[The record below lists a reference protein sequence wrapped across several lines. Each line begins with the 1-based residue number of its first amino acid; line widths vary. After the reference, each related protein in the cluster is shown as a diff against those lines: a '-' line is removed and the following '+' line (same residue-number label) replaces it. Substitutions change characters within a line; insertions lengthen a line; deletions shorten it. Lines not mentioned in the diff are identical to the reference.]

1 MLMLMYYYYYY
12 YCFVQ
17 QSVFR
22 VIAPNATQ
30 QHRNPPH
37 IFHFISFYFE
47 RWSMQAMVLHAAAPV
62 LDKPYTMLTQWSS
75 SSSLRLVSILLFQFV
90 RVVFSPI
97 QGFISSRSPGDIEND
112 KYVFVG
118 RFVSASVKF
127 KKKYTSRYTTLCLV
141 RWSGQNDEQR
151 VEKKKTKTFIWSNV
165 LFIFVGPS
173 VDMCACDR
181 RTMTSQSIRSYRM
194 MYFHLFSGIDRCI
207 ERHAF
212 GGGETYITRENI
224 LTNDLL
230 VTQLEYRQR
239 YDREFFPR
247 QRKCFSAVF
256 SKDEAT
262 HTQCIRTVYRHSS
275 HGLTVQR
282 TRTRDQWNGW
292 QLTLTRTDK
301 I

>member
-1 MLMLMYYYYYY
+1 
-12 YCFVQ
+12 
-17 QSVFR
+17 
-22 VIAPNATQ
+22 
-30 QHRNPPH
+30 
-37 IFHFISFYFE
+37 
-47 RWSMQAMVLHAAAPV
+47 MQAMVLHSAAPV

-90 RVVFSPI
+90 RVVFFSI
-97 QGFISSRSPGDIEND
+97 QGFISSHSPGDIEND

-151 VEKKKTKTFIWSNV
+151 VEKKKRKPLFGPTFCSFSWVRPSTCV
-165 LFIFVGPS
+165 LVTDGQWHHSQFVHTAWCIFIYS
-173 VDMCACDR
+173 R
-181 RTMTSQSIRSYRM
+181 
-194 MYFHLFSGIDRCI
+194 IDRCI
-207 ERHAF
+207 ERHGF

-224 LTNDLL
+224 LTNDFL

-239 YDREFFPR
+239 YDREYFPR

-256 SKDEAT
+256 SKDEDT
-262 HTQCIRTVYRHSS
+262 HTQCIRTVYRHAS